1 MLHITQERCT
11 KICKLLSV
19 VTGIFVLVCR
29 VHRNVQ
35 LHNHLV
41 LYDILHMGYEFF
53 IDTAWVNSLSLTLQT
68 GAQNV
73 MHDKQCSNAVRE
85 GGGKNKD
92 HPHCLTSEEN
102 AIKNKM
108 CGCLFLILFN
118 IKIANSLKLINLR
131 SPERHWTM
139 LQRQATQKQAL
150 IRECNKVNTSIRL
163 ILLVLGNYKWLIWL
177 VSD

>member
-11 KICKLLSV
+11 KAVECCYRNICPCLPCPQKRSAAQPLGLVWHSTHGIWIFYRHRLSELTV
-19 VTGIFVLVCR
+19 VNIANRRPKC
-29 VHRNVQ
+29 H
-35 LHNHLV
+35 
-41 LYDILHMGYEFF
+41 
-53 IDTAWVNSLSLTLQT
+53 AWQAML
-68 GAQNV
+68 
-73 MHDKQCSNAVRE
+73 KCSKR